1 MSNSPRDWALIGLF
15 AALISAF
22 GLLGILP
29 LGPIPVTPQN
39 LGAML
44 AGTLLGAR
52 RGVAAV
58 VCFELLTFAGL
69 PLLAGGRGGIAPLV
83 GPSAGY
89 LIGWIPGTLVIG
101 LLARPSGRSYH
112 LGRALA
118 ANIIGGIAVVYAV
131 GIPVSAWWFHSRVV
145 AIAVST
151 VQFLPGDL
159 AKAVISAFV
168 GRSVSRALPD
178 GCR

>member
-1 MSNSPRDWALIGLF
+1 M
-15 AALISAF
+15 
-22 GLLGILP
+22 
-29 LGPIPVTPQN
+29 
-39 LGAML
+39 ML

-58 VCFELLTFAGL
+58 ASFELLTFAGL
-69 PLLAGGRGGIAPLV
+69 PLLAGGRGGIAPLF

-89 LIGWIPGTLVIG
+89 LIGWIPGVLVIG
-101 LLARPSGRSYH
+101 LLARPSARGYH

-118 ANIIGGIAVVYAV
+118 ANLIGGIAVVYAV
-131 GIPVSAWWFHSRVV
+131 GIPVAAWWFHSHVV

-168 GRSVSRALPD
+168 GRSVSRALP
-178 GCR
+178 GGLC